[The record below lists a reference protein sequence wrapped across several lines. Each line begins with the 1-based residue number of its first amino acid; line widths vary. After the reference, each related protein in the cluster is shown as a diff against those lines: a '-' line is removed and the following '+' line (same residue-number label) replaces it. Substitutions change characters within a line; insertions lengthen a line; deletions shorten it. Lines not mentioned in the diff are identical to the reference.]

1 MGPSWCHDEQG
12 APWQCE
18 TIQPPRDIA
27 CSVQGNG
34 IYIPDDDDVAPGELL
49 MIFIR
54 AMKDGVASP
63 VCTHDGGPLDCGTP
77 QLVGEGYQCAP

>member
-1 MGPSWCHDEQG
+1 MGLAWCHELDGTPVRCLQ
-12 APWQCE
+12 
-18 TIQPPRDIA
+18 IQPPRDID

-49 MIFIR
+49 IIWIR
-54 AMKDGVASP
+54 AIKNGVASP

-77 QLVGEGYQCAP
+77 EVVGEGYQCAP